1 MLELADGHM
10 LVSAFNLALL
20 VFQSYEIVHRI
31 DDAEQSN
38 IEKYF
43 MIPFPEFDCE
53 HSPFILVAGESQI
66 SIVNIESGI
75 M

>member
-10 LVSAFNLALL
+10 LVGVFNLALL

-38 IEKYF
+38 ISKHC
-43 MIPFPEFDCE
+43 MIPFPEFDGE
-53 HSPFILVAGESQI
+53 HSPFILVAGDSQI
-66 SIVNIESGI
+66 SIVNIKSGI
-75 M
+75 I